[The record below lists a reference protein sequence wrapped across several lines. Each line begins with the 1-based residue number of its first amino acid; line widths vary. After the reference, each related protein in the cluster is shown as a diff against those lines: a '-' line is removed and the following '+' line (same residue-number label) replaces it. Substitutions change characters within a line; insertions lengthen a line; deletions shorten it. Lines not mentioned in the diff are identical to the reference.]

1 MTLKEFN
8 KVNSATKTS
17 YMVFN
22 GENAV
27 DWFTVNYSSN
37 HGENVDKEIA
47 LEKQGAIVKH
57 VDVNT
62 ATGILQVSVDIQTWE
77 VKT

>member
-1 MTLKEFN
+1 MTLKEFS

-17 YMVFN
+17 YVVFK

-27 DWFTVNYSSN
+27 DWFTVNYSN
-37 HGENVDKEIA
+37 HGENVNKEVA

-57 VDVNT
+57 VDVNA
-62 ATGILQVSVDIQTWE
+62 ATGILQVSVDI
-77 VKT
+77 

>member
-1 MTLKEFN
+1 MTLREFS

-17 YMVFN
+17 YVVFN

-27 DWFTVNYSSN
+27 DWFTVNYSN

-47 LEKQGAIVKH
+47 LDKQSAIVKH
-57 VDVNT
+57 VDVNS
-62 ATGILQVSVDIQTWE
+62 ATGTLQVSIDI
-77 VKT
+77 

>member
-1 MTLKEFN
+1 MTLKEFS

-17 YMVFN
+17 YVVFK

-27 DWFTVNYSSN
+27 DWFTVNYSN

-57 VDVNT
+57 VDVNS
-62 ATGILQVSVDIQTWE
+62 ATGILQVSVDI
-77 VKT
+77 KTRRGKR

>member
-1 MTLKEFN
+1 MTLKEFS

-17 YMVFN
+17 YVVFK

-27 DWFTVNYSSN
+27 DWFTVNYSN
-37 HGENVDKEIA
+37 YGENIDKEIA
-47 LEKQGAIVKH
+47 LEKHGAIVKH

-62 ATGILQVSVDIQTWE
+62 ATGILQVSVDI
-77 VKT
+77 